1 MEKRLDSFLDAS
13 AEQTDCLR
21 TGEPMMTIQ
30 TPTPTQGYAVSIL
43 PSHKAEEL
51 TNGGNLAHIEL
62 GDQLYTL
69 RITRA
74 GKLILTK

>member
-1 MEKRLDSFLDAS
+1 MNA
-13 AEQTDCLR
+13 
-21 TGEPMMTIQ
+21 Q
-30 TPTPTQGYAVSIL
+30 TPNTDQTPVFSVRML
-43 PSHKAEEL
+43 PAHKAEDL
-51 TNGGNLAHIEL
+51 TRGGNLAHIEL

>member
-1 MEKRLDSFLDAS
+1 MNA
-13 AEQTDCLR
+13 QN
-21 TGEPMMTIQ
+21 PH
-30 TPTPTQGYAVSIL
+30 PTQSYAVSIL

-62 GDQLYTL
+62 GEQLYTL

>member
-1 MEKRLDSFLDAS
+1 MN
-13 AEQTDCLR
+13 
-21 TGEPMMTIQ
+21 MQ
-30 TPTPTQGYAVSIL
+30 TPSTTQSYAVSML
-43 PSHKAEEL
+43 PAHKAEVL

>member
-1 MEKRLDSFLDAS
+1 MNA
-13 AEQTDCLR
+13 QN
-21 TGEPMMTIQ
+21 
-30 TPTPTQGYAVSIL
+30 PTPSQGYAVPML
-43 PSHKAEEL
+43 PAHKAEEL

>member
-1 MEKRLDSFLDAS
+1 MNA
-13 AEQTDCLR
+13 
-21 TGEPMMTIQ
+21 Q
-30 TPTPTQGYAVSIL
+30 TPTPTQSFAVSML
-43 PSHKAEEL
+43 LAHKAEDL
-51 TNGGNLAHIEL
+51 TRGGNLAHIEL

>member
-1 MEKRLDSFLDAS
+1 MNMQSPNPS
-13 AEQTDCLR
+13 QT
-21 TGEPMMTIQ
+21 
-30 TPTPTQGYAVSIL
+30 YAVSIL
-43 PSHKAEEL
+43 PSHKAEDL
-51 TNGGNLAHIEL
+51 TRGGNLAHIEL

>member
-1 MEKRLDSFLDAS
+1 
-13 AEQTDCLR
+13 
-21 TGEPMMTIQ
+21 MTVQ
-30 TPTPTQGYAVSIL
+30 TPTPTQGYAVPML